1 MGDALRSYDH
11 YRWAERYAKNRNDEK
26 ARAHM
31 RRALHYGR
39 SSFGTGKEPKKTDE
53 AGKAEDARDHVRITE
68 RELLDALPSEPAKQP
83 LEISCARVLGRLST
97 LEWLYFCIDVAG
109 DSGAVPSGSD
119 TESLV
124 ALHERARREVG
135 EIYELVPRR
144 FHDLLEIS
152 KLNLHIADAAK
163 SLLRQLVDS
172 VRAKENRT
180 KADLD
185 ALSDVVSGKTT
196 YKPVIKLPLPF
207 EQQEY
212 GPVWLWDTRQLTS
225 LDSALTYNVLIKR
238 TDPNAIVDTRLWD
251 TSNVTSMANM
261 FDGCHKAVIGI
272 ERWNVGRVTRMNRAF
287 FDCDLNLDIGD
298 WDTSQVTTMES
309 MFLAARN
316 FNQPIGSWDT
326 SKVTNMG
333 SMFKR
338 ATAFNQPIYWDTRN
352 VDNMSD
358 MFEGA
363 TSFEQDI
370 SGLRLRKRK
379 LAEYELEEKS
389 LRMPRSK
396 FGAMIGGNPRKPS
409 GSAF

>member
-1 MGDALRSYDH
+1 M
-11 YRWAERYAKNRNDEK
+11 
-26 ARAHM
+26 
-31 RRALHYGR
+31 
-39 SSFGTGKEPKKTDE
+39 
-53 AGKAEDARDHVRITE
+53 
-68 RELLDALPSEPAKQP
+68 
-83 LEISCARVLGRLST
+83 
-97 LEWLYFCIDVAG
+97 
-109 DSGAVPSGSD
+109 PSGPYA
-119 TESLV
+119 ESLV
-124 ALHERARREVG
+124 ALHERARLELG

-172 VRAKENRT
+172 VRAKEKRT
-180 KADLD
+180 PEDLY
-185 ALSDVVSGKTT
+185 ALSDVVSGKKT

-326 SKVTNMG
+326 RKVTNME

-338 ATAFNQPIYWDTRN
+338 ATAFNQDISGWDTTF
-352 VDNMSD
+352 VDNMSG
-358 MFEGA
+358 MFDGA
-363 TSFEQDI
+363 TSLGPAVVE
-370 SGLRLRKRK
+370 RLSRRKRK
-379 LAEYELEEKS
+379 LSAYEQEKKLMGSIEAKKYEYK
-389 LRMPRSK
+389 PKSK
-396 FGAMIGGNPRKPS
+396 FGASSR
-409 GSAF
+409 AF